1 MKMKKL
7 VYGDLEVDV
16 FTNNLIGEFNPV
28 LPKNYPKLGEVILI
42 SDCLTFDNGLYMV
55 QGITSIRPTYYL
67 REGKL
72 DIYYRLINI
81 NSKKTIEV
89 NVNDFLNNYTYVG
102 NGKMFQRSPPEKYH
116 DDRENPMVFPRGKK
130 EHEPKISKDI

>member
-1 MKMKKL
+1 MNVKKL

-42 SDCLTFDNGLYMV
+42 SECLTFDNGLYMV

-72 DIYYRLINI
+72 DIYYVLINI

-102 NGKMFQRSPPEKYH
+102 NGKIE
-116 DDRENPMVFPRGKK
+116 G
-130 EHEPKISKDI
+130 